1 MKTNSLFRS
10 AALVALAAAAGAS
23 VATKAD
29 AQAATAWAGAPRT
42 TEEDRQF
49 KINGRLQMDVSNID
63 ANYSTPAA
71 GTDATYGRSFVR
83 RVFLGAEGR
92 FTEHWRYNVKL
103 DLAPDRGDAV
113 NPGSEVSLDD
123 AFLEYAGDL
132 GSIFIGNAN
141 AVSNMEDRTSSNEI
155 PFVERSAIVQ
165 AFNPGRV
172 LSLSWLTGGGN
183 WSAGI
188 ALQGDSVANNET
200 TVTAAASRGEPFGVM
215 GRVTWAPIYQRTPE
229 GLTLVHLGLMARDR
243 DANGDGAFGYSAR
256 PNVASFSGLGAPV
269 SGAGGSHDD
278 LYGAELA
285 LQYHQFGA
293 EAEYMTL
300 KTDRGGALPD
310 AEYNGYYVDVF
321 FSPTGES
328 RNYNAT
334 DGSFGRITPRRTLG
348 NDGGIG
354 HVMLSGRY
362 EFLDL
367 NDGTGASAV
376 FGGEQKGYVL
386 GATWK
391 PIAYVKFM
399 LNYSDYSVDR
409 KNAVGVAQAGDG
421 DFKSLT
427 LRSQLDW

>member
-1 MKTNSLFRS
+1 MKTNSLFRT
-10 AALVALAAAAGAS
+10 AALAALTVAAGAG
-23 VATKAD
+23 VATKGE
-29 AQAATAWAGAPRT
+29 AQAPRT
-42 TEEDRQF
+42 TNEAVQF
-49 KINGRLQMDVSNID
+49 KINGRLQMDVANID

-71 GTDATYGRSFVR
+71 GTDAQYGRSFVR

-92 FTEHWRYNVKL
+92 MTDNWRYNVKL

-113 NPGSEVSLDD
+113 NPGSEVTLDD
-123 AFLEYAGDL
+123 AFLEYAGGF

-155 PFVERSAIVQ
+155 PFVERSGIVQ

-172 LSLSWLTGGGN
+172 LSLSLLTGGGN

-200 TVTAAASRGEPFGVM
+200 TATTSPNRGEPFGVM
-215 GRVTWAPIYQRTPE
+215 GRVTWAPLYQKTPE

-285 LQYHQFGA
+285 FQRNAFGA
-293 EAEYMTL
+293 EAEYMQL
-300 KTDRGGALPD
+300 KTDRGGSLPD

-328 RNYNAT
+328 RNYVAS
-334 DGSFGRITPRRTLG
+334 DGSFTRITPLRPLG
-348 NDGGIG
+348 SDGGIG
-354 HVMLSGRY
+354 HVMLSARY

-391 PIAYVKFM
+391 PIGYVKFL

-409 KNAVGVAQAGDG
+409 KNAANVAQAGDG
-421 DFKSLT
+421 DFKSVT
-427 LRSQLDW
+427 LRTQLDW